1 MDNRRSD
8 DLKATKKLWLP
19 SESLELAIE
28 SGDLD
33 LCQALVAGGVDTD
46 TGLPD
51 CNGCTPVLYAFSE
64 GQFDIAG
71 YLISQ
76 GASIAGTACSATP
89 TQGYTPFHFAAG
101 FGLVQI
107 LRNLFDRASQDIAH
121 CCRPV
126 HPIALA
132 ISGDHPEC
140 VKLIMDH
147 ARRGKIRYHL
157 TSVAKSSKEMMEPI
171 LNTSAKGATI

>member
-1 MDNRRSD
+1 MIALAPIVPSNSDSTLVMENGRSN
-8 DLKATKKLWLP
+8 DLEDTNILRLP
-19 SESLELAIE
+19 PASLELAIE

-33 LCQALVAGGVDTD
+33 LCRALVAGGVDTD

-76 GASIAGTACSATP
+76 GASIAGTACSVTP
-89 TQGYTPFHFAAG
+89 TQGYTPFHYAAG
-101 FGLVQI
+101 YGLVQI
-107 LRNLFDRASQDIAH
+107 LRNLFERTSGEIAH

-132 ISGDHPEC
+132 ISNDHPEC

-147 ARRGKIRYHL
+147 ARRGKIRSDL
-157 TSVAKSSKEMMEPI
+157 I
-171 LNTSAKGATI
+171 